1 MGEVVLAV
9 VDGHGFRRAAVIRCL
24 SEWARRH
31 DGRVIGTDAVEPLE
45 AVVRC
50 EASMVVLSVGGS
62 FADPRWEAAIRVLR
76 GLDEERP
83 VVVLSDTET
92 PRDILQAFRA
102 GARGFLPTSLEPE
115 VAFDALS
122 FILRGGAYVPPSVL
136 AACHSPVGP
145 PEEERLLRH
154 DANSADFADA
164 PRAVEPLTGDEAGPS
179 DAARASA
186 LGARFSLTQRQS
198 VVLRGLCRGESNKE
212 IARELDMSEATV
224 KVHVRQ
230 VLRKLGA
237 SNRTQAALIGSG
249 QEAPPP
255 HRPGPSRRRRPSDP
269 PLYGIEVPA
278 QRPCGRGHLHA

>member
-1 MGEVVLAV
+1 MGDFVLAV
-9 VDGHGFRRAAVIRCL
+9 VDGHGFRRAAVVQCL
-24 SEWARRH
+24 SEWAHRH
-31 DGRVIGTDAVEPLE
+31 DGRVIGAEAVEPLE
-45 AVVRC
+45 AVLRC

-62 FADPRWEAAIRVLR
+62 FCDPRWEAAIRVLR
-76 GLDEERP
+76 GLDEDRP

-136 AACHSPVGP
+136 AACHSPVGTP
-145 PEEERLLRH
+145 GDERLLSH
-154 DANSADFADA
+154 DDGPSHAA
-164 PRAVEPLTGDEAGPS
+164 PDVEPSSSGEGGGSDE
-179 DAARASA
+179 ARASA
-186 LGARFSLTQRQS
+186 LGARFALTRRQS

-212 IARELDMSEATV
+212 IARDLDMSEATV

-249 QEAPPP
+249 QEAPPER
-255 HRPGPSRRRRPSDP
+255 RPAPPRRRPPSDP
-269 PLYGIEVPA
+269 RLYGIEAPP
-278 QRPCGRGHLHA
+278 RPGGGGRLHA